1 MPDYV
6 IPKAADY
13 DNLSQRARSA
23 MTWDGKAL
31 TPKFDG
37 CALRIDV
44 TPGQPPVF
52 MSAVGKPVES
62 CFHVIRNQNC
72 KYTVVGEVIASG
84 AVFEDVSGAFRRK
97 SPQPHLEF
105 IVFDFALHGAE
116 DEPWWKRMMDARTM
130 GYQTVHQEPTYSQ
143 EHCIE
148 IAKHFKMHGYHG
160 YNCDGAVVHDPAK
173 PFILGRSKGDTVKVK
188 PLLDY
193 DLMCIGYEDS
203 VGEKTGRPTVAL
215 KCRFKD
221 NKVALVATGLTEA
234 EQATPDVFV
243 NQIIR
248 VEAMGLT
255 KYGNLREPRF
265 AGVRHDKLKADF

>member
-1 MPDYV
+1 MDYA
-6 IPKAADY
+6 IPKAVDY
-13 DNLSQRARSA
+13 ENMSQRARNA
-23 MTWDGKAL
+23 MNWTQGVL

-44 TPGQPPVF
+44 APGKQPVF

-116 DEPWWKRMMDARTM
+116 DEPWWKRMMDARTL

-160 YNCDGAVVHDPAK
+160 YNCDGAVVHDPGK

-193 DLMCIGYEDS
+193 DLLCTGFLAN

-215 KCRFKD
+215 QVRFKQGT
-221 NKVALVATGLTEA
+221 ALVATGLSEGQQA
-234 EQATPDVFV
+234 NPEQFV
-243 NQIIR
+243 GKIIR

-265 AGVRHDKLKADF
+265 AGVRDDKLKADF